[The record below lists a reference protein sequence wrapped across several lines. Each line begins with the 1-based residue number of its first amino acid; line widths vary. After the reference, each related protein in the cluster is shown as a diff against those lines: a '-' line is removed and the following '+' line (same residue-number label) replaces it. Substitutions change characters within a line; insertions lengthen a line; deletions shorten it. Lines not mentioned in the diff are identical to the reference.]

1 MLARMFARRESCGSP
16 QGDCGVSFG
25 TGGYFFLD
33 FLDDDLLAGTLPPSR
48 RACDS
53 PMAIACFRLL
63 TFLLE
68 RPLFN
73 VPLFRSRMAFPT
85 FSDAFLP
92 YRAMVFPPYVLPAA
106 RQKQLASAA
115 PELRF
120 NAPTVAHLQIYFQCN
135 MFLFSDK

>member
-1 MLARMFARRESCGSP
+1 VGRRR
-16 QGDCGVSFG
+16 GDSDVSFKL
-25 TGGYFFLD
+25 GGYFFLD

-53 PMAIACFRLL
+53 PMAIACLRLL
-63 TFLLE
+63 TFLPE

-92 YRAMVFPPYVLPAA
+92 YRAMVVPPYFC
-106 RQKQLASAA
+106 RQHGRGKCLQPL
-115 PELRF
+115 PELQ
-120 NAPTVAHLQIYFQCN
+120 L
-135 MFLFSDK
+135 

>member
-1 MLARMFARRESCGSP
+1 LPAVRTRRSEDGKRLKSS
-16 QGDCGVSFG
+16 
-25 TGGYFFLD
+25 GYFFLD

-63 TFLLE
+63 TFLPE

-73 VPLFRSRMAFPT
+73 VPRFRSRMAFPT

-92 YRAMVFPPYVLPAA
+92 YRAMIVPPYVLPAA
-106 RQKQLASAA
+106 RQKQMA
-115 PELRF
+115 
-120 NAPTVAHLQIYFQCN
+120 
-135 MFLFSDK
+135 